1 MNSTCKK
8 SVFSKNIKPEKHLTK
23 DMFEIEDMVVEGRR
37 SDLVGDEDED
47 FIGKKNF
54 FIASIAGQLPAVHP
68 VDEVAGEGVEVGYDH
83 EEVG

>member
-1 MNSTCKK
+1 MISFTFYKSKLSST
-8 SVFSKNIKPEKHLTK
+8 IKQLKANLQVL
-23 DMFEIEDMVVEGRR
+23 FLLRN
-37 SDLVGDEDED
+37 ED